1 MQRDKVPSQEVKI
14 FIGKNFKYSKTTK
27 FILVAGIVSIVALVF
42 MILALLDIYQG
53 KEADLKTEWIVVTT
67 GIIINI
73 VLALLAV
80 FTTASLLTTKV

>member
-1 MQRDKVPSQEVKI
+1 MMKREKVPSQEVKI
-14 FIGKNFKYSKTTK
+14 FMGKNFKYSKTMK
-27 FILVAGIVSIVALVF
+27 FILVAGIVSLVF

-53 KEADLKTEWIVVTT
+53 KEADLKAEWIVVTI

-73 VLALLAV
+73 VFAFLAI